1 MATGFVVA
9 PCPGF
14 HRLKLSVNRKHSRG
28 FCEQPLAELT
38 SSKDGT
44 KQQHRSMRMPRRTF
58 GVSAA
63 LIIGS
68 AATFSFRS
76 SQANAQEEELCLAE
90 EKGICKPTASQGSV
104 QLSILGSG
112 FLSVGRYPSFSYDA
126 SGSGGVGQF
135 NVTSDGKR
143 AEIFFPGSSLKIPAL
158 SFSNTRFL
166 GIPLPPF
173 LKIVITPKDS
183 RGFIDFD
190 TGLANM
196 DFDAIFQLF
205 VADTIPFVPI
215 SVVTKLTTD
224 TSSGIFQTST
234 GERLSSSGVGRL
246 AGVAPVPKTGD
257 GVMDTFLGLPTDTV
271 ASLPVS
277 FSFLD

>member
-104 QLSILGSG
+104 QLSILGSRPC
-112 FLSVGRYPSFSYDA
+112 LSHEWRLAKMPEEHFDV
-126 SGSGGVGQF
+126 
-135 NVTSDGKR
+135 
-143 AEIFFPGSSLKIPAL
+143 SLKQRMFLATRI
-158 SFSNTRFL
+158 SFCW
-166 GIPLPPF
+166 
-173 LKIVITPKDS
+173 
-183 RGFIDFD
+183 
-190 TGLANM
+190 
-196 DFDAIFQLF
+196 
-205 VADTIPFVPI
+205 PI
-215 SVVTKLTTD
+215 SVVL
-224 TSSGIFQTST
+224 
-234 GERLSSSGVGRL
+234 L
-246 AGVAPVPKTGD
+246 
-257 GVMDTFLGLPTDTV
+257 
-271 ASLPVS
+271 
-277 FSFLD
+277 